1 MDFCK
6 FNIQLKPHETALE
19 LFASDWETAKQS
31 EAYKKLI
38 ADTSP
43 QQLRI
48 VEHKY
53 YYNPDLDEHPIQ
65 EATPEELE
73 RLTKTAAAPIL
84 LKSGISTRFQFM
96 GDESILAPLR
106 DKIEADYAASLA
118 EWKTAYEQSRDAFLE
133 KLEDVCAVRT
143 AYTNLTDCG
152 HCYPHEYMKALAEEE
167 HPLWIISEFYKMN
180 GYFKIEPEAEKSLT
194 SVFNSRDCLDRYGKI
209 NPKTEGVT
217 DHAVL
222 MALLDRTLD
231 REYQGYTEKWDALDF
246 DGLCSKAVEI
256 YSMRQLHHSLRFDKT
271 FYAPEKLD
279 VMAHLAEPMLNCEFP
294 LVAARELYVMT
305 LDEINHIL
313 PQMYPD
319 ITPKPNIWDMP
330 EKEPT
335 SFTVKQG
342 KEAEYQAFKEE
353 NVSDFYAAGIFRFA
367 ERWGGMMEQ
376 ELGDGFTV
384 AESAVKTEH
393 KAYTDGI
400 TGYMYGRAVNILS
413 DFWEHGEDLRQ
424 WHNHKY
430 DYEGNGV
437 INPAVLKIQD
447 AEDDSPDISPKM
459 QL

>member
-1 MDFCK
+1 MDFYK

-48 VEHKY
+48 IEHKY
-53 YYNPDLDEHPIQ
+53 NYNPDLDEHPSY
-65 EATPEELE
+65 EATPEKIEWLIKNLE
-73 RLTKTAAAPIL
+73 YPPLAKV
-84 LKSGISTRFQFM
+84 SVSTRFQFV

-106 DKIEADYAASLA
+106 DKIEADYAASLT
-118 EWKTAYEQSRDAFLE
+118 EWKTAYEQSCDAFLE

-180 GYFKIEPEAEKSLT
+180 GYFEIEQEAERCLS
-194 SVFNSRDCLDRYGKI
+194 SVFDSRDCLDKYEKI
-209 NPKTEGVT
+209 DPKAANIT
-217 DHAVL
+217 DHSVL
-222 MALLDRTLD
+222 MALFDRTLD
-231 REYQGYTEKWDALDF
+231 REYGLYIKKWDALDF
-246 DGLCSKAVEI
+246 DGLCNKAIEI
-256 YSMRQLHHSLRFDKT
+256 YSMRQMHHTLRFDKN

-279 VMAHLAEPMLNCEFP
+279 VMAHLAEPMSNCKFP
-294 LVAARELYVMT
+294 LVAARELYAMT

-342 KEAEYQAFKEE
+342 RESEYQAFKEE
-353 NVSDFYAAGIFRFA
+353 SMPDFYEAGIFRFA
-367 ERWGGMMEQ
+367 ERWGSMMEQ

-393 KAYTDGI
+393 QAYTDGI
-400 TGYMYGRAVNILS
+400 TGYMYGRAVDILS

-424 WHNHKY
+424 WHNRKY
-430 DYEGNGV
+430 NYSGEGV
-437 INPAVLKIQD
+437 INPAVLTMP
-447 AEDDSPDISPKM
+447 EDDSPDVSQEMK
-459 QL
+459 L

>member
-1 MDFCK
+1 MDFYK

-73 RLTKTAAAPIL
+73 RLTKNAAAPIL
-84 LKSGISTRFQFM
+84 LKSGTSTRFQFV

-106 DKIEADYAASLA
+106 DKLEADYAASLA
-118 EWKTAYEQSRDAFLE
+118 EWKTAYEQSRDVFLE
-133 KLEDVCAVRT
+133 KLEDVCTVRT
-143 AYTNLTDCG
+143 AYTNLTDHG
-152 HCYPHEYMKALAEEE
+152 HCYPHEYIKALAEEE
-167 HPLWIISEFYKMN
+167 HPLLIISEFYKMN
-180 GYFKIEPEAEKSLT
+180 GYFEIEQEAERCLS
-194 SVFNSRDCLDRYGKI
+194 SVFDSRDCLDKYEKI
-209 NPKTEGVT
+209 DPKTANIT

-222 MALLDRTLD
+222 MALFDRTLD
-231 REYQGYTEKWDALDF
+231 REYGSYIKKWDALDF
-246 DGLCSKAVEI
+246 DGLCNKAIEI
-256 YSMRQLHHSLRFDKT
+256 YSMRQMHHTLRFEKEC
-271 FYAPEKLD
+271 YPAEKLD
-279 VMAHLAEPMLNCEFP
+279 VMARLANPLAKGEFP
-294 LVAARELYVMT
+294 LVAERELYGMT

-353 NVSDFYAAGIFRFA
+353 SMPDFYAAGIFRFA
-367 ERWGGMMEQ
+367 EHWGGMMEQ

-384 AESAVKTEH
+384 EEAAVKTEH
-393 KAYTDGI
+393 QAYTDGI

-413 DFWEHGEDLRQ
+413 DFWEHGEDLRH

-437 INPAVLKIQD
+437 INPAVLEIQD
-447 AEDDSPDISPKM
+447 AEDDSPDISPEMK
-459 QL
+459 L